1 MIRKSF
7 TFALALA
14 LAPTLLACE
23 MGGGSGGTIQ
33 ENNYT
38 VCKYPTTP
46 TDDPDGKLKAVGEEC
61 EKDDECLYN
70 ACLMPGTNGNE
81 INTRFGFCT
90 HACHC
95 SEDPHMTDE
104 EKSLYVCVYPSG
116 DNKHHRYLAVACGG
130 VGDCP
135 SGWESCKTPST
146 GGVLKICHADG

>member
-1 MIRKSF
+1 MIRKSL

-23 MGGGSGGTIQ
+23 TGGGSSIQ
-33 ENNYT
+33 EDNYT

-46 TDDPDGKLKAVGEEC
+46 TDDPDGKLKAIGEEC
-61 EKDDECLYN
+61 EKDEECLYN

-95 SEDPHMTDE
+95 SENKHMTDE
-104 EKSLYVCVYPSG
+104 EDQKYECIYPAG
-116 DNKHHRYLAVACGG
+116 TYKHHRYLAVACGS
-130 VGDCP
+130 VSDCP
-135 SGWESCKTPST
+135 SGWESCKSPAT